1 MQRRPDRVTVI
12 LLIVSALGIGLVI
25 AWPGLASVWRC
36 VGALLALAPLAW
48 RILFSGQSRLDDS
61 ELQAWRGK
69 LQQQQHDLLQRQDEL
84 DQLRQTLQM
93 EFERRENDL
102 VQREQHLATRF
113 ARFHE
118 FLEYPDTDS
127 GTAENADQLRRLGE
141 QDREVRKLLEAE
153 AERVYEKI
161 RGNGYMV
168 DGKLDLI
175 LIRDEALSLIQRVAG
190 IYRPDSAAPLME
202 ASLEQLARA
211 ASRIWLHLLV
221 LLEQLPLGVQQY
233 SIGTL
238 YGYIRK
244 AVIGYGVYQ
253 KASPWLTYATRGLYA
268 GRLVAA
274 SNPAALGAW
283 WLATEIGRQGAKKL
297 MEKTLDRQAVGLLQQ
312 VITVIGVEAAGIY
325 GTGFRQRDPAWILG
339 AELVELIAAFPPSG
353 LSLRHGLQ
361 KVTSLPLLSEYD
373 RIYLYRCLASHRTAG
388 LVLADSA
395 MLTREQR
402 EHIVRELEQFFA
414 EYIHGATDAA
424 VRTWRS
430 GVESRFDLRLKLCAV
445 QPQLTS
451 SRADLLQE
459 TAASLRR
466 FVERVVCPEPGQVI
480 GILMGLR
487 IIGQMTERQRME
499 FQAGLALEDGGHF
512 EPPMLDPTSDLV
524 ELYLR
529 DLATCA
535 IDGQEPM
542 DETEQFVVEAGAW
555 FRRSESDIR
564 RWLDEE
570 WRGRLKRASGDESLS
585 RDCEVGVA
593 RLFFVHRRGQE
604 KPVFRYG
611 ELLQVVRGVT
621 ESLPGA
627 WLLGYEESGRVRL
640 VIAAPDREEP
650 YWVAES
656 PLRMERISGVFL
668 DDLRLCG
675 GAWAAAIPEKN
686 EESYV
691 QIRGNLRGGRFSS
704 YFSSL
709 LRWGQV

>member
-1 MQRRPDRVTVI
+1 MQRRPDRVAVI
-12 LLIVSALGIGLVI
+12 LLMVSALGIGLVI
-25 AWPGLASVWRC
+25 AWPGLPSVWRC
-36 VGALLALAPLAW
+36 VGALLALLPLAW
-48 RILFSGQSRLDDS
+48 RGLFPGQAALEDA
-61 ELQAWRGK
+61 ELKVWRGK
-69 LQQQQHDLLQRQDEL
+69 LEQEQHEFLKQQDEL
-84 DQLRQTLQM
+84 DQLRQTLQT
-93 EFERRENDL
+93 EFERRADDL
-102 VQREQHLATRF
+102 AQREQHLATRF

-118 FLEYPDTDS
+118 FLEYPDTDP

-161 RGNGYMV
+161 RANGYMV
-168 DGKLDLI
+168 DGRLDLI

-190 IYRPDSAAPLME
+190 IYRPDSTAPLME

-388 LVLADSA
+388 LALADSA

-402 EHIVRELEQFFA
+402 EQIVRELEQFFG
-414 EYIHGATDAA
+414 EYIHGATEAA

-430 GVESRFDLRLKLCAV
+430 GVESRFDLRLQLCAV
-445 QPQLTS
+445 PPAATS
-451 SRADLLQE
+451 SRAELLQE
-459 TAASLRR
+459 TAVSLRR
-466 FVERVVCPEPGQVI
+466 FLVRMVCPEPGKVT

-487 IIGQMTERQRME
+487 ILGQMTEPQRLG
-499 FQAGLALEDGGHF
+499 FQAGLTLEDTGDF

-535 IDGQEPM
+535 IAGDEPM
-542 DETEQFVVEAGAW
+542 DEAEQFLVEAGAW
-555 FRRSESDIR
+555 FRRPESDIR

-570 WRGRLKRASGDESLS
+570 WRGRLRWESGDESLS

-593 RLFFVHRRGQE
+593 RLFFVHRRDRE

-611 ELLQVVRGVT
+611 DLLRVVRGVT

-656 PLRMERISGVFL
+656 PLRMQRISGMFL
-668 DDLRLCG
+668 DDLRLVG
-675 GAWAAAIPEKN
+675 GQWAAANAEKN

-704 YFSSL
+704 YFSRL
-709 LRWGQV
+709 LKWEQV

>member
-1 MQRRPDRVTVI
+1 MQRRPDRVAVI
-12 LLIVSALGIGLVI
+12 LLMVSALGIGLVI
-25 AWPGLASVWRC
+25 AWPGLLSVWRC
-36 VGALLALAPLAW
+36 VGALLALLPLAW
-48 RILFSGQSRLDDS
+48 RVLFPGQAALEDA
-61 ELQAWRGK
+61 ELKVWRGK
-69 LQQQQHDLLQRQDEL
+69 LEQEQHEFLKQQEEL
-84 DQLRQTLQM
+84 DQLRQTLQA
-93 EFERRENDL
+93 EFERRADDL

-127 GTAENADQLRRLGE
+127 GIAENADQLRRLGE
-141 QDREVRKLLEAE
+141 QDRQVRKLLEAE

-168 DGKLDLI
+168 DGRLDLI

-190 IYRPDSAAPLME
+190 IYRPDSPAPLME

-325 GTGFRQRDPAWILG
+325 GTGIRQRDPAWILG
-339 AELVELIAAFPPSG
+339 AELVELITSFPSSG

-361 KVTSLPLLSEYD
+361 KVTALPLLSEYD
-373 RIYLYRCLASHRTAG
+373 RIYLYRCLASHRSAG
-388 LVLADSA
+388 LSLADSA

-402 EHIVRELEQFFA
+402 EQIVRDLEQFFGQ
-414 EYIHGATDAA
+414 YIHGAAEA
-424 VRTWRS
+424 SVGAWRS
-430 GVESRFDLRLKLCAV
+430 GVESRFDLRLQLGAV
-445 QPQLTS
+445 PSSATS
-451 SRADLLQE
+451 SRAELLQE

-466 FVERVVCPEPGQVI
+466 FVERMVCPEPGRVQ

-487 IIGQMTERQRME
+487 IVGQMTESQRID
-499 FQAGLALEDGGHF
+499 FQAGLALEDGGDF
-512 EPPMLDPTSDLV
+512 EPPILDPTSDLV

-535 IDGQEPM
+535 VSGHEPM

-555 FRRSESDIR
+555 FRRPESDIR
-564 RWLDEE
+564 RWLDDE
-570 WRGRLKRASGDESLS
+570 WRGRLRWESGDESLS
-585 RDCEVGVA
+585 RDCEAGVA
-593 RLFFVHRRGQE
+593 RLFFVHRKGLE

-611 ELLQVVRGVT
+611 DLLRVVRGVT

-627 WLLGYEESGRVRL
+627 WLLGYQASGQVRL

-656 PLRMERISGVFL
+656 PLRMERISGMFF
-668 DDLRLCG
+668 DDLRLPCG
-675 GAWAAAIPEKN
+675 QWVAAITEKN